1 MPRSLAEAKTKF
13 TILTTAPADPAAP
26 TVAELEAGM
35 DASCRVLLSDFTFG
49 ADASETIEE
58 KALCTQGSAQTLG
71 SSNHSA
77 SFTLFRYFKAGTAEA
92 ETTAG
97 ADDIFQAIKTK
108 GTQVWLYSRK
118 GDKLATDAWEA
129 GDEIYCAIQGI
140 MDVPQQTEIDGYIK
154 SRHVALP
161 QNAWDY
167 IAVAADE

>member
-1 MPRSLAEAKTKF
+1 MPRTLAEAKTKL
-13 TILTTAPADPAAP
+13 TILLAEPEDPAAP

-35 DASCRVLLSDFTFG
+35 DASCRTLLSDFTFG
-49 ADASETIEE
+49 ADASETIDE
-58 KALCTQGSAQTLG
+58 KTLCTQGSAQTLG

-108 GTQVWLYSRK
+108 GTNVWLYARK
-118 GDKLATDAWEA
+118 GDKLATEAWEE
-129 GDEIYCAIQGI
+129 GDEIYCAVHGI
-140 MDVPQQTEIDGYIK
+140 TDVPQQTETEGYIK
-154 SRHVALP
+154 THHVILP

-167 IAVAADE
+167 ITVAADD